1 MQGQLEVGQHVHWDT
16 SGENVVCGPLDGLGI
31 VVAVR
36 KSAFYPVSASREY
49 DIKLAQGGV
58 LTGVHESAIAVPDK
72 KDALQQTVWVSSDTH
87 YEEILLLDHEE
98 QVEILR
104 HKIKELERG
113 NTAVVGT
120 NFPDAALSDQI
131 RESRE
136 GFFQRGPTV
145 PDVGV
150 VDIDVVRSKIT
161 ETLLHTRHDVFAR
174 ESHVVGAG
182 RGGESYLAGND
193 KVVTVSTFEPS
204 ADPLL

>member
-36 KSAFYPVSASREY
+36 KSAFFPVSESREC
-49 DIKLAQGGV
+49 DIKLTQGGV
-58 LTGVHESAIAVPDK
+58 LTGVHGSAIAVPTK
-72 KDALQQTVWVSSDTH
+72 KDAMQQTVWVSSDTH

-120 NFPDAALSDQI
+120 NFPDAALSDFKCML
-131 RESRE
+131 RARAAYLEE
-136 GFFQRGPTV
+136 
-145 PDVGV
+145 
-150 VDIDVVRSKIT
+150 
-161 ETLLHTRHDVFAR
+161 HTHD
-174 ESHVVGAG
+174 
-182 RGGESYLAGND
+182 D
-193 KVVTVSTFEPS
+193 KE
-204 ADPLL
+204 